1 MTESEILDDRLD
13 QTDKVFLMPMQVK
26 GQYPQQNKT
35 QNLEVKH
42 LESDVS
48 ESQGRILKNSL
59 LSSNAQE
66 SNLNDFD
73 KDTVYSF
80 FAEESEII
88 PRRQKRAGHRDL
100 ERNNRQNQAK
110 KTNVD
115 EEQTS
120 FIASQSPKDYKR
132 KPRNQTQANEKFEE
146 EDILAK
152 TKTQLKTERIRNRE
166 QSDELKRMQ
175 AQIDILTHK
184 WSITEN

>member
-13 QTDKVFLMPMQVK
+13 QTDKVFLMPMQFK
-26 GQYPQQNKT
+26 GQNPQPNKT

-48 ESQGRILKNSL
+48 ESRGRILKNSL

-88 PRRQKRAGHRDL
+88 PRRQKRGGQRDL
-100 ERNNRQNQAK
+100 ESNNRQNQAK
-110 KTNVD
+110 KSNAD
-115 EEQTS
+115 EV
-120 FIASQSPKDYKR
+120 
-132 KPRNQTQANEKFEE
+132 
-146 EDILAK
+146 
-152 TKTQLKTERIRNRE
+152 
-166 QSDELKRMQ
+166 
-175 AQIDILTHK
+175 
-184 WSITEN
+184 